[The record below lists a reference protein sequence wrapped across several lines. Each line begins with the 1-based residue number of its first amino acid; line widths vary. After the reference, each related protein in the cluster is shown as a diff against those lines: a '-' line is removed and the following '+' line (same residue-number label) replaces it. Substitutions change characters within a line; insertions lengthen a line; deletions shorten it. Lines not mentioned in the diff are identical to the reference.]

1 MYKHVLLPTDGSEL
15 SEASVRAGITLA
27 QHLGSNVT
35 ALFVM
40 PDNNNVVFYRADAL
54 IANSSAEFDREMNK
68 QADQVLAF
76 VEELAQQAGVAYELK
91 RTVHASPY
99 KAIIEQA
106 QDSGC
111 DLICMASH
119 GRKGLSGLLL
129 GSETQ
134 RVLTHSAIPVL
145 VHRLPRHPK

>member
-15 SEASVRAGITLA
+15 SAASALTGIRLA
-27 QHLGSNVT
+27 RELGAKVT

-54 IANSSAEFDREMNK
+54 IANSSAEFVEAMNE
-68 QADQVLAF
+68 QADAALA
-76 VEELAQQAGVAYELK
+76 VVAQLAQQEGVPCMLE
-91 RTVHASPY
+91 RTEHGSPY
-99 KAIIEQA
+99 KAIVEQA
-106 QDSGC
+106 KAHGC

-134 RVLTHSAIPVL
+134 RVLTHTDIPVL
-145 VHRLPRHPK
+145 VHRMPRPAK